1 MRLVHQNKRGGM
13 LTGQVNGRRYNTH
26 AKSLNAFKYS
36 KISDMSLFRVVLDAE
51 QLCLPSL
58 AGARSA
64 ANLYSGSKLRSLGKA
79 ALAVPVTF

>member
-1 MRLVHQNKRGGM
+1 MRR
-13 LTGQVNGRRYNTH
+13 GQVNERRQHTH
-26 AKSLNAFKYS
+26 VKSLNALKYS
-36 KISDMSLFRVVLDAE
+36 KISDAYLFRVSQDAG

-58 AGARSA
+58 AGAGSS